1 MNRSILIVICDFL
14 LLSLLTFSTD
24 LSKIASENAK
34 PAAKLDAAPAP
45 NPADSGKDLAAVMK
59 LALADEQQRRELL
72 ATELAQSRQTTSDR
86 DQQLQSARQNLA
98 STQTQLDSAQKNLD
112 STQARLRDT
121 EQQRTAL
128 QQQFASAQ
136 SSIEALNQQVRASLS
151 DATLSK
157 ERLAALD
164 AELRKRAEDAAALQ
178 KQMAQLS
185 LSNQTVLNEKQ
196 QLATQLQVA
205 EVEKRHATEQV
216 VAMKEQVKV
225 EREEKAKLVEGVKA
239 LATNSTQL
247 AQEIRENRPLSPNA
261 IFDEFTANRVQA
273 HLTAFRSGWFDSNR
287 KRTAGTVL
295 VTDGTNTFALCHV
308 EDTPL
313 SLWIPGTQWES
324 LTGSLARQTAEVK
337 VRALSFHLQDPRLVF
352 MPISDADARQLD
364 ARVYRIS
371 TTPFKFQDAVL
382 IGASEGYYGECK
394 FEIDPSAPAYV
405 KLDRSMIKGL
415 FGKFNP
421 SRGDLVLS
429 RTGELLGIMVNSTY
443 CLLIHNFDAT
453 ATFTFGPDV
462 RALKT
467 GDTLA
472 ALYSVVQQMPLKL
485 Q

>member
-45 NPADSGKDLAAVMK
+45 SPADSGKDLAAVMK

-98 STQTQLDSAQKNLD
+98 STQTQLDSAQ
-112 STQARLRDT
+112 ARLRDT

-157 ERLAALD
+157 EKLSALD
-164 AELRKRAEDAAALQ
+164 AELRKRAEETAALQ
-178 KQMAQLS
+178 KQMVQLS

-196 QLATQLQVA
+196 QLASQLQVA

-287 KRTAGTVL
+287 KRIAGTVL
-295 VTDGTNTFALCHV
+295 VTDGTNSFALCHV

-313 SLWIPGTQWES
+313 ALWIPGTQWES
-324 LTGSLARQTAEVK
+324 LTGTLARGTSEVK
-337 VRALSFHLQDPRLVF
+337 VNSLSFHLQDPRLVF
-352 MPISDADARQLD
+352 MPLSAAEARKLD
-364 ARVYRIS
+364 AKVYRIS

-429 RTGELLGIMVNSTY
+429 KTGELLGIMVNSTY

-467 GDTLA
+467 GDTLS